1 MCGIAGILN
10 LKPKKLDYATFTS
23 MGILNDERGG
33 DACGIFID
41 GDVDYGTA
49 VDDRHFRDYFTKS
62 TVLKEARDKKVN
74 IALVHCRKA
83 SVGGVAPEKAQPVV
97 LKDSKGNVRFVM
109 IHNGTVHNYEALA
122 KKYIP
127 DVKIEGLT
135 DSQVLARIFY
145 YKGYECLS
153 EYNGGAAFVTVD
165 YRQPT
170 PLVLMWRGASKKT
183 DVSKE
188 VTEERPLW
196 FVYNK
201 KKAELVF
208 CSIPEILEAC
218 RPDETL
224 YRPVENKLVT
234 FRWDDEKPGEAE
246 VYVHASYSRDKCTQ
260 TKEYTGTT
268 TYYGGGYS
276 GSYNWGRSSGVSSGV
291 TTTTYRQLCSNMD
304 TNVYGF
310 KTGTEVP
317 HGSYSMSKYGYI
329 SSTYSEYDVFFYQG
343 VPLRDKKYFKFL
355 CYLQKRAKMTPE
367 NFLKSYENLVRFF
380 SLDRLFVRQGKY
392 YRATK
397 INECELYTGPIQMIG
412 EISTFDIKDGQLDKD
427 SRKTGDYGTPF
438 KQISAPDEIILSKLG
453 NVCKSLMR

>member
-97 LKDSKGNVRFVM
+97 LKDAKGNVRFVM

-127 DVKIEGLT
+127 DVKIDGLT

-196 FVYNK
+196 FVYIRRRQ
-201 KKAELVF
+201 
-208 CSIPEILEAC
+208 S
-218 RPDETL
+218 L
-224 YRPVENKLVT
+224 YSAL
-234 FRWDDEKPGEAE
+234 FR
-246 VYVHASYSRDKCTQ
+246 
-260 TKEYTGTT
+260 
-268 TYYGGGYS
+268 
-276 GSYNWGRSSGVSSGV
+276 
-291 TTTTYRQLCSNMD
+291 
-304 TNVYGF
+304 
-310 KTGTEVP
+310 
-317 HGSYSMSKYGYI
+317 
-329 SSTYSEYDVFFYQG
+329 
-343 VPLRDKKYFKFL
+343 
-355 CYLQKRAKMTPE
+355 
-367 NFLKSYENLVRFF
+367 KS
-380 SLDRLFVRQGKY
+380 
-392 YRATK
+392 
-397 INECELYTGPIQMIG
+397 
-412 EISTFDIKDGQLDKD
+412 
-427 SRKTGDYGTPF
+427 
-438 KQISAPDEIILSKLG
+438 
-453 NVCKSLMR
+453 